1 MIKPPFSSIKSPTSI
16 DRIAQLDLVRPSTFI
31 RVLLFETLPCDGS
44 NSHGPQCFFPNHHQ
58 FFVFHGSNSSS
69 PQKNTPRWYTSQEPK
84 GRTSVTFPNE
94 RCCGKKN
101 LGSSAPSSQRLLYQC
116 PTGQHRRGGVRLR
129 KALHLLLREPAL
141 PRQLGQT
148 AGILRLGVT
157 CQRHG
162 CIMHRRIPSSSKNDS
177 CRVKTYMEVP

>member
-1 MIKPPFSSIKSPTSI
+1 MSSAASRAAQIRFEEQLRSCL

-94 RCCGKKN
+94 RCCGKKKPW
-101 LGSSAPSSQRLLYQC
+101 LFSSQL
-116 PTGQHRRGGVRLR
+116 PAAPVSMPHWAAPPRRS
-129 KALHLLLREPAL
+129 A
-141 PRQLGQT
+141 
-148 AGILRLGVT
+148 
-157 CQRHG
+157 
-162 CIMHRRIPSSSKNDS
+162 SS
-177 CRVKTYMEVP
+177 

>member
-1 MIKPPFSSIKSPTSI
+1 
-16 DRIAQLDLVRPSTFI
+16 
-31 RVLLFETLPCDGS
+31 
-44 NSHGPQCFFPNHHQ
+44 
-58 FFVFHGSNSSS
+58 
-69 PQKNTPRWYTSQEPK
+69 
-84 GRTSVTFPNE
+84 VTFPNE

>member
-44 NSHGPQCFFPNHHQ
+44 NSHGPQCFFQ
-58 FFVFHGSNSSS
+58 IIISFSFFMVQIPPPPKKIHPGGIHPKS
-69 PQKNTPRWYTSQEPK
+69 QKVEPVWLSQTNVVAE
-84 GRTSVTFPNE
+84 
-94 RCCGKKN
+94 KKN

>member
-1 MIKPPFSSIKSPTSI
+1 MLFSKSSSVF
-16 DRIAQLDLVRPSTFI
+16 R
-31 RVLLFETLPCDGS
+31 
-44 NSHGPQCFFPNHHQ
+44 FFY
-58 FFVFHGSNSSS
+58 GSNSSS
-69 PQKNTPRWYTSQEPK
+69 PKKNTPRWYTSQEPK

-94 RCCGKKN
+94 RCCGKKQTPW
-101 LGSSAPSSQRLLYQC
+101 LFSSQLPAPSGSQRLLYQC

-162 CIMHRRIPSSSKNDS
+162 CIMHRRILSRKNDS
-177 CRVKTYMEVP
+177 CMVKTYMEVS